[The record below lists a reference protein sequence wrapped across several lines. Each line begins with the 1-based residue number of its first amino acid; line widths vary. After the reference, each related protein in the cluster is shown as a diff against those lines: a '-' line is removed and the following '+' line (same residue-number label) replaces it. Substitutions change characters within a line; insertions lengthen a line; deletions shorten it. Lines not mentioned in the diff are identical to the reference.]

1 MARSLPTH
9 KSFEFVSITFMKKIL
24 ITAVKNIL
32 IAVLISIA
40 VVGIGVLIGF
50 IDASEARHY
59 FLVLS
64 ITVLILRYWNLWEE
78 SRKKKT
84 RE

>member
-1 MARSLPTH
+1 
-9 KSFEFVSITFMKKIL
+9 MKTIL
-24 ITAVKNIL
+24 ITAIKNIL
-32 IAVLISIA
+32 IAVVISIV
-40 VVGIGVLIGF
+40 VVGIGLLIGF
-50 IDASEARHY
+50 IDSSEIRHY

-78 SRKKKT
+78 SRKKKA

>member
-1 MARSLPTH
+1 
-9 KSFEFVSITFMKKIL
+9 MKKIL

-50 IDASEARHY
+50 IDASEVPHY

>member
-1 MARSLPTH
+1 
-9 KSFEFVSITFMKKIL
+9 MKKFL

-50 IDASEARHY
+50 IDASEVRHY